1 MVEMQDFI
9 VLTLAQVRELLA
21 DVDAKVE
28 EAFQH
33 GIAVGRGDAAE
44 GAYNAGFND
53 GEAQGFE
60 QGFNDGVADGYDEG
74 YEDGYAEGYGDG
86 FDQKQPRVFG

>member
-28 EAFQH
+28 DARREGYDEGNEAGYEVGFEH
-33 GIAVGRGDAAE
+33 GS
-44 GAYNAGFND
+44 
-53 GEAQGFE
+53 AQGYDD
-60 QGFNDGVADGYDEG
+60 GFANGVADGYDDG
-74 YEDGYAEGYGDG
+74 FEDGGAYERAEAE
-86 FDQKQPRVFG
+86 FRAAEQAAFS

>member
-28 EAFQH
+28 AARREGYDEGNEAGYEVGFEH
-33 GIAVGRGDAAE
+33 GS
-44 GAYNAGFND
+44 
-53 GEAQGFE
+53 AQGYDD
-60 QGFNDGVADGYDEG
+60 GFANGVADGYDDG
-74 YEDGYAEGYGDG
+74 FEDGEAYAAAEAE
-86 FDQKQPRVFG
+86 FRAAEQAAFS